1 MPHRFYRRPPHRR
14 ENRAAAHR
22 LVRKRRQR
30 IGEHVPRQ
38 VYRDLILELL
48 LNAPNHALPS
58 REIRR
63 TIAKRLERTFTPVD
77 LSLRSSGL
85 LWVNELQWTKK
96 KMVMDGVLEG
106 VLSSGHGMW
115 RLTRKGVAQ
124 AVPF

>member
-1 MPHRFYRRPPHRR
+1 MPHRFYRRPQHRR
-14 ENRAAAHR
+14 EGRAAAHR
-22 LVRKRRQR
+22 FARQRRQR

-48 LNAPNHALPS
+48 MNAPNHALPS
-58 REIRR
+58 RQIRR
-63 TIAKRLERTFTPVD
+63 TIAERLERAFTPVD
-77 LSLRSSGL
+77 RSMRGGGI

-96 KMVMDGVLEG
+96 KMVMDGLLES
-106 VLSSGHGMW
+106 VLSAGHGTW